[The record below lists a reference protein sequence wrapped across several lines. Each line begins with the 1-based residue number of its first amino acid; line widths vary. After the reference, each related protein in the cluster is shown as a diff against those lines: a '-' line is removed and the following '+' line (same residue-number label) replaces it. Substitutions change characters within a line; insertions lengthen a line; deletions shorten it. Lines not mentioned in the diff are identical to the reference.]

1 MSGRRGNF
9 LGRASVQDP
18 FAVLGLKQGA
28 SSEQIKRAYHSL
40 SLRYHPDKDKTVPIH
55 LSTARFQRIK
65 AAYDLLSD
73 LPRRKALAKTVISAP
88 FRPNVVGEVRRK
100 QKASPKAKEKKAKKA
115 KAKEAKPT
123 RVSQSVNSSSQE
135 ALVILDSEEE
145 GAEVSI
151 VSISG
156 KAKRKKQDEETA
168 RFNRLR
174 AQRASLRAAAKVRAK
189 ARAHLAKDV
198 KACSPKA
205 GSEGKAESPSGS
217 ATSFVRLVFREGGIS
232 GERSRPVVSSA
243 EVEGAFKRF
252 GVRVM
257 SMHGVEVIL
266 ATASAKK
273 AIACALSFHGWS
285 ARSPKDP
292 ELRVLKQMSLAVA
305 PVDCTGRASAGP
317 KTLVVS
323 RTMVA
328 ASDGTTSKI
337 V

>member
-1 MSGRRGNF
+1 MEPPHC
-9 LGRASVQDP
+9 LLKCQDP

-100 QKASPKAKEKKAKKA
+100 QKASPKAKEKKVKRV
-115 KAKEAKPT
+115 KAKEAKPA

-135 ALVILDSEEE
+135 AVVILDSEEE

-168 RFNRLR
+168 RWAFCTQN
-174 AQRASLRAAAKVRAK
+174 VWYI
-189 ARAHLAKDV
+189 AHAHTHYSTNTHTHTQ
-198 KACSPKA
+198 SPLELKTR
-205 GSEGKAESPSGS
+205 G
-217 ATSFVRLVFREGGIS
+217 VFQL
-232 GERSRPVVSSA
+232 VSSWR
-243 EVEGAFKRF
+243 ETELGQ
-252 GVRVM
+252 
-257 SMHGVEVIL
+257 IL
-266 ATASAKK
+266 GLG
-273 AIACALSFHGWS
+273 CP
-285 ARSPKDP
+285 R
-292 ELRVLKQMSLAVA
+292 
-305 PVDCTGRASAGP
+305 
-317 KTLVVS
+317 
-323 RTMVA
+323 
-328 ASDGTTSKI
+328 
-337 V
+337 

>member
-1 MSGRRGNF
+1 M
-9 LGRASVQDP
+9 
-18 FAVLGLKQGA
+18 LGLNQGA

-100 QKASPKAKEKKAKKA
+100 QKASPKAKEKKAKKT

-135 ALVILDSEEE
+135 ALVILDSDEE

-168 RFNRLR
+168 RWAFCTRNVYTHGILDTH
-174 AQRASLRAAAKVRAK
+174 AHTHTHTQRHTYTHTHTSTHTRTRTQSIYSASIYDI
-189 ARAHLAKDV
+189 HISDV
-198 KACSPKA
+198 YCICFFLSTAFLHFCHAFHYPL
-205 GSEGKAESPSGS
+205 PSG
-217 ATSFVRLVFREGGIS
+217 FLVFVIS
-232 GERSRPVVSSA
+232 FLLASWHFIDHV
-243 EVEGAFKRF
+243 AF
-252 GVRVM
+252 
-257 SMHGVEVIL
+257 L
-266 ATASAKK
+266 K
-273 AIACALSFHGWS
+273 AY
-285 ARSPKDP
+285 
-292 ELRVLKQMSLAVA
+292 VA
-305 PVDCTGRASAGP
+305 PRAFSWLCSLLFCIP
-317 KTLVVS
+317 LLLLLLLLLQHFSYVQS
-323 RTMVA
+323 L
-328 ASDGTTSKI
+328 
-337 V
+337 

>member
-1 MSGRRGNF
+1 M
-9 LGRASVQDP
+9 
-18 FAVLGLKQGA
+18 LGLNQGA

-100 QKASPKAKEKKAKKA
+100 QKASPKAKEKKAKKT

-135 ALVILDSEEE
+135 ALVILDSDEE

-168 RFNRLR
+168 RWAFCTRNVYTHGILDTHAHTHTQRHTYTHTHKHTHSHTHAEYIQRIYIRHTYFGRLLYLFF
-174 AQRASLRAAAKVRAK
+174 SFHCL
-189 ARAHLAKDV
+189 
-198 KACSPKA
+198 
-205 GSEGKAESPSGS
+205 S
-217 ATSFVRLVFREGGIS
+217 AFL
-232 GERSRPVVSSA
+232 PC
-243 EVEGAFKRF
+243 
-252 GVRVM
+252 
-257 SMHGVEVIL
+257 L
-266 ATASAKK
+266 P
-273 AIACALSFHGWS
+273 LSFAQWLLS
-285 ARSPKDP
+285 FCDFIPARF
-292 ELRVLKQMSLAVA
+292 LA
-305 PVDCTGRASAGP
+305 
-317 KTLVVS
+317 LH
-323 RTMVA
+323 
-328 ASDGTTSKI
+328 
-337 V
+337 

>member
-1 MSGRRGNF
+1 MEPPNC
-9 LGRASVQDP
+9 LLKCQDP
-18 FAVLGLKQGA
+18 FAVLGLNQGA

-100 QKASPKAKEKKAKKA
+100 QKASPKAKEKKAKKT

-135 ALVILDSEEE
+135 ALVILDSDEE

-168 RFNRLR
+168 RWAFCTRNVYTHGILDTH
-174 AQRASLRAAAKVRAK
+174 AHTHTHTK
-189 ARAHLAKDV
+189 AHIHTHTQAHTLAHARRVYTAHLYTTYIFRTFTVSVFFFPLPFCIFAM
-198 KACSPKA
+198 
-205 GSEGKAESPSGS
+205 PSII
-217 ATSFVRLVFREGGIS
+217 LC
-232 GERSRPVVSSA
+232 PV
-243 EVEGAFKRF
+243 
-252 GVRVM
+252 
-257 SMHGVEVIL
+257 
-266 ATASAKK
+266 AS
-273 AIACALSFHGWS
+273 
-285 ARSPKDP
+285 
-292 ELRVLKQMSLAVA
+292 
-305 PVDCTGRASAGP
+305 
-317 KTLVVS
+317 
-323 RTMVA
+323 
-328 ASDGTTSKI
+328 
-337 V
+337 

>member
-1 MSGRRGNF
+1 M
-9 LGRASVQDP
+9 
-18 FAVLGLKQGA
+18 LGLNQGA

-100 QKASPKAKEKKAKKA
+100 QKASPKAKEKKAKKT

-168 RFNRLR
+168 RWAFCTRNVYTHGILDTH
-174 AQRASLRAAAKVRAK
+174 AHTHTK
-189 ARAHLAKDV
+189 AHIHTHTQAHTLAHARRVYTAHLYTIYIFRTFTV
-198 KACSPKA
+198 S
-205 GSEGKAESPSGS
+205 
-217 ATSFVRLVFREGGIS
+217 VFFFPLPFCIFAMPFIILC
-232 GERSRPVVSSA
+232 PV
-243 EVEGAFKRF
+243 
-252 GVRVM
+252 
-257 SMHGVEVIL
+257 
-266 ATASAKK
+266 AS
-273 AIACALSFHGWS
+273 
-285 ARSPKDP
+285 
-292 ELRVLKQMSLAVA
+292 
-305 PVDCTGRASAGP
+305 
-317 KTLVVS
+317 
-323 RTMVA
+323 
-328 ASDGTTSKI
+328 
-337 V
+337 